1 MPSVSNSEIG
11 GLGRREYWNY
21 VKPKNTGSAL
31 MGETFVPPEYLKRAV
46 KLRLVTS
53 DAGGVVAAT
62 EAERAQRG
70 RGGLRYADS
79 VMPA

>member
-1 MPSVSNSEIG
+1 
-11 GLGRREYWNY
+11 
-21 VKPKNTGSAL
+21 
-31 MGETFVPPEYLKRAV
+31 MGETSVPAEYLKRAV